1 MGGKCQ
7 YGMFKINIFIFLRH
21 SYEYERS
28 FDNKSIQIFD
38 NKSIQILSVF
48 DNKSIQI
55 LSVFVM
61 RSLKAYQW
69 KPEGEVT
76 AIVFITHG

>member
-1 MGGKCQ
+1 
-7 YGMFKINIFIFLRH
+7 MFKINIFIFLSH

-28 FDNKSIQIFD
+28 FDNKSIQI
-38 NKSIQILSVF
+38 
-48 DNKSIQI
+48 
-55 LSVFVM
+55 LSVFVK

>member
-7 YGMFKINIFIFLRH
+7 YGMFKINVFIFLRH

-28 FDNKSIQIFD
+28 FDNKS
-38 NKSIQILSVF
+38 K
-48 DNKSIQI
+48 QI

>member
-1 MGGKCQ
+1 
-7 YGMFKINIFIFLRH
+7 MFKINIFIFLRH

-28 FDNKSIQIFD
+28 FD

>member
-7 YGMFKINIFIFLRH
+7 YGMFKINVFIFLRH

-28 FDNKSIQIFD
+28 FDNKSIQI
-38 NKSIQILSVF
+38 
-48 DNKSIQI
+48 
-55 LSVFVM
+55 LSVFVK

>member
-7 YGMFKINIFIFLRH
+7 YGMFKINVFFFLRH

-28 FDNKSIQIFD
+28 FD

>member
-7 YGMFKINIFIFLRH
+7 YGMFKINVFIFLRH

-28 FDNKSIQIFD
+28 FD

>member
-28 FDNKSIQIFD
+28 FD